1 MSVLPEN
8 IRTKVTELTSRYP
21 NKQALTLPIC
31 HMVQDQLRCVPNQA
45 IEEVA
50 ELLDL
55 APSQVADTLSFYG
68 FFRDEHKPLGKKRIW
83 VCRSLA
89 CMLRGGDELLAD
101 VCERLN
107 IHPGDSTQDGYAT
120 VELAE
125 CLGACDGAP
134 CILIDDELQLNVTVD
149 DVVKL
154 AKGEA

>member
-8 IRTKVTELTSRYP
+8 IRAKAAELTARYP
-21 NKQALTLPIC
+21 NKQALTLPIA
-31 HMVQDQLRCVPNQA
+31 HMVQDQMRCVSHEA
-45 IEEVA
+45 IVEIA
-50 ELLDL
+50 ALLDL

-68 FFRDEHKPLGKKRIW
+68 FFRDQNKPLGKKRIW

-107 IHPGDSTQDGYAT
+107 IHPGDSTSDGYAT

-134 CILIDDELQLNVTVD
+134 CILIDDELQLNASAD

-154 AKGEA
+154 AKGG